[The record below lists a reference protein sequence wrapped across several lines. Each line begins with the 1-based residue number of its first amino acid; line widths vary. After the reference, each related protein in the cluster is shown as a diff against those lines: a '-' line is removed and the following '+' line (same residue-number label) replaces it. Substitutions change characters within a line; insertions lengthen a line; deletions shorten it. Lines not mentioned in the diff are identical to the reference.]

1 MSKHN
6 SIYNDE
12 HCIVL
17 VFIVSR
23 QLELTFINDRIELF
37 VIIYQVSQSV
47 AYPLLYP

>member
-12 HCIVL
+12 HYL